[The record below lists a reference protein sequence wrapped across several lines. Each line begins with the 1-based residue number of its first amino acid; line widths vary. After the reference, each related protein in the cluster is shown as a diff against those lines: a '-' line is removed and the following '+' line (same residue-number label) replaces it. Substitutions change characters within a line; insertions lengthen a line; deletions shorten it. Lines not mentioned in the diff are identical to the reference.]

1 MSFSFQ
7 ICPAIDVA
15 YFLAPS
21 TTGEVTSMVGLSVRI
36 GSGSER
42 APGSPADPLPHHPH
56 LHPRHPSVQHFLH
69 IRAIQVPFQQI
80 SLPQVVFFRE
90 DYKNSLMWG
99 FNFAVGALPNVLA
112 EKEEDVADMEEFFST
127 TDKEAFEELMKKEQE
142 KVTKSDAIL
151 DRLGDLWD
159 EMVEAGVI

>member
-1 MSFSFQ
+1 M
-7 ICPAIDVA
+7 
-15 YFLAPS
+15 L
-21 TTGEVTSMVGLSVRI
+21 
-36 GSGSER
+36 
-42 APGSPADPLPHHPH
+42 
-56 LHPRHPSVQHFLH
+56 
-69 IRAIQVPFQQI
+69 
-80 SLPQVVFFRE
+80 
-90 DYKNSLMWG
+90 WG

-127 TDKEAFEELMKKEQE
+127 SDKEAFEELMKKEQE